1 MIEGLGTRLV
11 EKLDRELA
19 VLSPDHVFGKK
30 MQSRNE
36 TRGPGKRL
44 RSVYIEE
51 NFFQGGL

>member
-30 MQSRNE
+30 MQSGNE
-36 TRGPGKRL
+36 TRGPRKIL